1 MLLKN
6 LTLMSIYFYKSMHV
20 LLFLLLW
27 LVSSSLH
34 AQLNIEI
41 FGGGAS
47 RIPITIVPFAE
58 ESRLQQNITPVIN
71 ADLQRT
77 GLFRLIDPAGS
88 SPHSPAEVAYADWA
102 NRGVNALVIGRVTHL
117 SGDQVEIQ
125 FRVMDIAKKSQLTGL
140 AITVPTTQLRA
151 AAHRIADVIYEALTG
166 DVGVFSTRI
175 AYVLKRGNKYAL
187 QVADADGYNAQS
199 IIEYTEPII
208 SPAWS
213 PDGNQLAYVSFEN
226 KKPVV
231 YVQTLS
237 TRERRAVAN
246 FKGSNS
252 APAWSPDGKKLAVV
266 LTGQGG
272 SQIFLVNT
280 DGSGLQRLS
289 RSSGI
294 DTEPNFSPDGRYI
307 IFTSDRGGSPQIYR
321 MPVTATESSNAER
334 LTFEGSYNVSP
345 DYSHDSKSF
354 TFIHRNNN
362 QFNVAVQEIGSR
374 QIEILTNSKFDE
386 SPSFAPNG
394 KMILYATEING
405 HGILSAVSRD
415 GQTRQQ
421 LSVQA
426 GDIRE
431 PAWGPLPKWK

>member
-1 MLLKN
+1 MP
-6 LTLMSIYFYKSMHV
+6 MSINWFQSIRAAWI
-20 LLFLLLW
+20 LLLC
-27 LVSSSLH
+27 LISAHSH

-47 RIPITIVPFAE
+47 RIPIAIVPFADE
-58 ESRLQQNITPVIN
+58 NKLQQSITAVIG

-77 GLFRLIDPAGS
+77 GLFRLIDPAGL
-88 SPHSPAEVAYADWA
+88 SPHAPVEVVYPDWA
-102 NRGVNALVIGRVTHL
+102 NRGANALVIGRVAAV

-125 FRVMDIAKKSQLTGL
+125 FRLMDVAKKSQLTGL
-140 AITVPTTQLRA
+140 AITVTTSQLRA

-213 PDGNQLAYVSFEN
+213 PDGKQLAYVSFEN
-226 KKPVV
+226 KKPIV
-231 YVQTLS
+231 YVQTLA
-237 TRERRAVAN
+237 TRERRAVAS

-252 APAWSPDGKKLAVV
+252 APSWSPDGKRLAVV

-272 SQIFLVNT
+272 SQIFLVNA

-307 IFTSDRGGSPQIYR
+307 LFTSDRGGSPQVYR
-321 MPVTATESSNAER
+321 MAVGNSESGNAER

-345 DYSHDSKSF
+345 DYSQDGKSF
-354 TFIHRNNN
+354 TFIHRNNG
-362 QFNVAVQEIGSR
+362 QFNVAVQDIGSR
-374 QIEILTNSKFDE
+374 QVQILTNSKFDE

-415 GQTRQQ
+415 GQTRQH
-421 LSVQA
+421 LTVQT

-431 PAWGPLPKWK
+431 PAWGPLPTWK